1 MDKQKD
7 SYRTAMKGIA
17 IFGGVQF
24 VLAII
29 NIVRA
34 KFVAILIGTEGMGIA
49 ALLNSSIGLI
59 NQIASLGVSYSC
71 VRDFARAEVDRDV
84 VRLAKIF
91 VIINRLLWI
100 TGSIG
105 AILTIIFA
113 KQLSLWAFEDENYT
127 WSFVWLSIAVLFTI
141 VAQGMNALLQGMR
154 MLKSLAK
161 SSVIG
166 GIVGLLVN
174 VPLYYFY
181 GIDGIVPAII
191 IAAFT
196 TFILAFYYVRRIE
209 TQPQSVSL
217 KETLVHSCRVV
228 KLGVALVFT
237 GLISTLVAYLM
248 NIFLQSTDGKTAV
261 GLYQSGLVLT
271 TQYVGL
277 IFTAMA
283 TDYFPR
289 LSMVQEDNAQTNLLV
304 NQQIQMGQLIIT
316 PIAIGLIIFAQL
328 AVYLLLSSDFYPTIP
343 LIQLSLAGMLFK
355 TASWAITYI
364 ILAKG
369 NTGLYLITE
378 FTYNALW
385 LILNIIG
392 YKLWGLAGIGVAFL
406 MCFFICVII
415 LLIITHTKY
424 GFFFNKKT
432 VQLFWIQQVLLMIGL
447 FVVFGIE
454 NEYIRYSAGVVLV
467 IISILYS
474 FWQLDK
480 MLSLWNLIKI
490 KLGRRK

>member
-1 MDKQKD
+1 
-7 SYRTAMKGIA
+7 
-17 IFGGVQF
+17 
-24 VLAII
+24 
-29 NIVRA
+29 
-34 KFVAILIGTEGMGIA
+34 
-49 ALLNSSIGLI
+49 
-59 NQIASLGVSYSC
+59 
-71 VRDFARAEVDRDV
+71 
-84 VRLAKIF
+84 
-91 VIINRLLWI
+91 
-100 TGSIG
+100 
-105 AILTIIFA
+105 
-113 KQLSLWAFEDENYT
+113 
-127 WSFVWLSIAVLFTI
+127 
-141 VAQGMNALLQGMR
+141 MN
-154 MLKSLAK
+154 
-161 SSVIG
+161 V
-166 GIVGLLVN
+166 
-174 VPLYYFY
+174 
-181 GIDGIVPAII
+181 
-191 IAAFT
+191 
-196 TFILAFYYVRRIE
+196 
-209 TQPQSVSL
+209 
-217 KETLVHSCRVV
+217 
-228 KLGVALVFT
+228 
-237 GLISTLVAYLM
+237 
-248 NIFLQSTDGKTAV
+248 FLQSTDGETAV
-261 GLYQSGLVLT
+261 GLYQSGWVLT

-392 YKLWGLAGIGVAFL
+392 YKLWGLAGIGIAFL

-415 LLIITHTKY
+415 LLIITHAKY

-432 VQLFWIQQVLLMIGL
+432 IQLFWIQQVLLMIGL

-454 NEYIRYSAGVVLV
+454 NEYIRYSTGVVLV

-474 FWQLDK
+474 YWQLDK